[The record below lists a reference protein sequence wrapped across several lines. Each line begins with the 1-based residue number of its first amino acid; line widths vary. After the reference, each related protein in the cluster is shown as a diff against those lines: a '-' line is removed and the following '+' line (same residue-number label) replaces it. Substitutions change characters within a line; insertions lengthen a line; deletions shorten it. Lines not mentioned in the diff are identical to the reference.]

1 MTNLKINIACRDDE
15 LATICPVYNHK
26 TGYKKWLTDE
36 RMRPPPLAS
45 PPSPPNTQRKKGRKI
60 TTLFVYDG
68 EL

>member
-15 LATICPVYNHK
+15 LATICPWYNHK

-45 PPSPPNTQRKKGRKI
+45 LPPLPTEYSKKKREKNHYI
-60 TTLFVYDG
+60 VCL
-68 EL
+68 